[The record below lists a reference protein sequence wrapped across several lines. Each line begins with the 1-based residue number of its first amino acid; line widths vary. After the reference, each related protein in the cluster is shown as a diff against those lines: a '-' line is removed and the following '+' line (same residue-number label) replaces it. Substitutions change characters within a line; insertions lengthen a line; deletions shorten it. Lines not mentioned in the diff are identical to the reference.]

1 MEHCLETPK
10 VHKSQV
16 FLGKPDLLL
25 LLLLLLLL
33 FTLLGVDPANTASE
47 VCLMMSEAL
56 SLLTNCAP
64 VDEVVTVS
72 LNYILSFIRDTQCT
86 MLLLASI
93 PAACRALANIRCMVC
108 VLEGAIGAFF
118 ARLALPGA
126 LPIPADMA
134 AEGGWGLIMPGV
146 SVPDLSQDE
155 FIQGESGVSGACWES
170 SQFLLHVVVSA
181 FKDLFD

>member
-16 FLGKPDLLL
+16 FLGKPDL

-93 PAACRALANIRCMVC
+93 PAACRALANIRYMVC

-155 FIQGESGVSGACWES
+155 FIQGESGVLGACES
-170 SQFLLHVVVSA
+170 CQFLLHVVVSA
-181 FKDLFD
+181 FKDLFY